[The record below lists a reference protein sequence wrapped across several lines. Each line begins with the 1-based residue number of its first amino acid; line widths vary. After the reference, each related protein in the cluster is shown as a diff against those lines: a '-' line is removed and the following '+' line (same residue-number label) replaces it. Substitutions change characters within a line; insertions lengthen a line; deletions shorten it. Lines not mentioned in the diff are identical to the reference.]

1 MKDSKV
7 DDIPE
12 DTRWF
17 KQPWALFVLGILLV
31 DVVFALIFVGRS
43 ISGADDVVASDYYKQ
58 GLAINERIA
67 KEDRAQELDL
77 KAAVAFEQSGEV
89 VEVSI
94 DFNKLSELEDTVI
107 LRLIHPVSEDLDQQ
121 FILQR
126 ADGNLHFEGLG
137 EGDLSHRWYIQIEP
151 LTRSSWLLNGELD
164 LSVRNTV
171 RLEANDN

>member
-7 DDIPE
+7 DDDPQ

-58 GLAINERIA
+58 GLAINERLA
-67 KEDRAQELDL
+67 KEERAKDFGLE
-77 KAAVAFEQSGEV
+77 AAVAFDQTDEV
-89 VEVSI
+89 VEVSVN
-94 DFNKLSELEDTVI
+94 FNAFSELEDTVI

-126 ADGNLHFEGLG
+126 AEDSLLFEGLG
-137 EGDLSHRWYIQIEP
+137 QGDLSHRWYIQIEP
-151 LTRSSWLLNGELD
+151 LSRSSWMLNGELD